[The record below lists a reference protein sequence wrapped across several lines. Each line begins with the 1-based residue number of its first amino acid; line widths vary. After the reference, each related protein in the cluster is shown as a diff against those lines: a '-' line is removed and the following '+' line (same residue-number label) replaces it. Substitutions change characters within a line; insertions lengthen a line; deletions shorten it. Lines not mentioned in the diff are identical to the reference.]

1 VTTAVA
7 DHCEWIGTT
16 CQETVTAAPC
26 TTCGDSPSRVCPAG
40 QVHDTRY
47 PATCIRA
54 ENGVGCLQDNCK
66 PDECHYVGDICN
78 CRGMAEKRCVYAS
91 GTCFSAVYTSD
102 YASHL
107 LGERIT
113 VRPATCD
120 AHVDGAVAVTPTDKI
135 QEAVSKPATVAD
147 ASTKLA
153 NAIVELRKKIDS
165 VTGRLTAA
173 EVSIIII
180 GYEAPKPD
188 TDGSYKF
195 TVRVTFVPAD
205 ATITPGADHQ
215 RVYCPVLRDFMEN
228 LSGVSTTTDC
238 VYTATISVKRDISQS
253 SGTPANYDVSS
264 NAPSSSVN
272 ALYGSSASTV
282 VVAFGAALIS
292 LFVALFM

>member
-1 VTTAVA
+1 
-7 DHCEWIGTT
+7 
-16 CQETVTAAPC
+16 
-26 TTCGDSPSRVCPAG
+26 
-40 QVHDTRY
+40 
-47 PATCIRA
+47 
-54 ENGVGCLQDNCK
+54 
-66 PDECHYVGDICN
+66 
-78 CRGMAEKRCVYAS
+78 
-91 GTCFSAVYTSD
+91 VYTSD
-102 YASHL
+102 YAKNL
-107 LGERIT
+107 PGERIS
-113 VRPATCD
+113 VRPASCD
-120 AHVDGAVAVTPTDKI
+120 AHPDGAAAVTPTDKL

-153 NAIVELRKKIDS
+153 NAIIELRKKIDS

-205 ATITPGADHQ
+205 ATITPGDDHK
-215 RVYCPVLRDFMEN
+215 RVYCPVLRDFMEH
-228 LSGVSTTTDC
+228 LSGVRPTTEC
-238 VYTATISVKRDISQS
+238 VYTATISVKRDISQTGS
-253 SGTPANYDVSS
+253 NTYDMSA

-272 ALYGSSASTV
+272 ALYGSNSASTV